1 MVLGG
6 ARTQMAPPQGH
17 RCASGWQSPQQH
29 ACVQRLPHLWDLVT
43 GGQDVLPE
51 DAAHSAASPN
61 PQVPLQRKDGPLSGW
76 PGPGD

>member
-1 MVLGG
+1 MRHGAGG
-6 ARTQMAPPQGH
+6 SKYQDGPTPGTQV
-17 RCASGWQSPQQH
+17 C
-29 ACVQRLPHLWDLVT
+29 LPHLWDLVT